1 MHKVVQPG
9 CTALP
14 WQYCQGSTAA
24 QQRRSIAS
32 QRRSATQQGT
42 GRVKGPPHSRMHPR
56 RRGATLRA
64 RAQPGP
70 GACCS
75 EVGVCNTQAAS
86 APVDRHAL
94 QIRFKAVRGL
104 SHLPAARDLHVLARL
119 EESPNRRRRRRRRRA
134 RRAWGIYPGIC
145 RRVTQVSRRLRTA
158 ASAPVDRHA
167 LQIRFKAVR
176 GLSHLPAARN
186 LHVLAR
192 LEERT
197 LLMPHSSAQQVTGS
211 VHGGSLVIVCKMFG
225 HAKPRLLM
233 GMQAPARWGHPAIA
247 SAARHSR
254 LCP

>member
-104 SHLPAARDLHVLARL
+104 SHLPAAR
-119 EESPNRRRRRRRRRA
+119 
-134 RRAWGIYPGIC
+134 
-145 RRVTQVSRRLRTA
+145 
-158 ASAPVDRHA
+158 
-167 LQIRFKAVR
+167 
-176 GLSHLPAARN
+176 N

-247 SAARHSR
+247 SAPRHSR